1 MMNDP
6 LSSEEALSAFLRGFE
21 DGSWPGKEWTHRSH
35 VIMAA
40 CYLTAESA
48 DNVTPLIRNNIKKYN
63 LSQGG
68 ENTDSSGYHES
79 LTIFWI
85 RVIDDFLRHLPASL
99 PRLAQ
104 VKAAADEFGDRR
116 KLFEDYWTFDVVKSV
131 EARRAWVEPDRQ
143 PLP

>member
-1 MMNDP
+1 
-6 LSSEEALSAFLRGFE
+6 
-21 DGSWPGKEWTHRSH
+21 WTHRSH

-40 CYLTAESA
+40 CYLTAQSA
-48 DNVTPLIRNNIKKYN
+48 EDVTPLIRDNIKKYN

-68 ENTDSSGYHES
+68 ENTDTSGYHES

-85 RVIDDFLRHLPASL
+85 HVIDHFLRQLPASGS
-99 PRLAQ
+99 RLEK
-104 VKAAADEFGDRR
+104 VKAAADHFGDRS
-116 KLFEDYWTFDVVKSV
+116 KLFQDYWTFDVVKSV